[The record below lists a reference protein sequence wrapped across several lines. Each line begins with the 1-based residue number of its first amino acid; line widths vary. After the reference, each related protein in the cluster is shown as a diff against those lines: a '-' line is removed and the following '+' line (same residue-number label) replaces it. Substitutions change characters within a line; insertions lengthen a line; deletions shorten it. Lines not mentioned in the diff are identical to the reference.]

1 MSHDPLAGA
10 RFAIAAPA
18 DLRTE
23 ADALD
28 AATAPLHELRA
39 KAGELAHRYI
49 DAVLDGFI
57 LALARAVRGVPGA
70 GARTAS
76 LVRGFA
82 DRFVT
87 PGVKH
92 ARREQIDDFLG
103 FLRHHVVEIAGAGP
117 APQVSGAP
125 GAIASIPNGGT
136 RPAIVF
142 TVDEDFASALA
153 PALAAAAGGTPAD
166 RDALHPALHAMIDE
180 CMHHFLDAP
189 LAMLHF
195 GLLARAAISVG
206 RSGVTTRAHGLVD
219 DVLERPDPAPLV
231 RLATFLAESVVP

>member
-1 MSHDPLAGA
+1 MASDTHAGA
-10 RFAIAAPA
+10 RFVIAAPP
-18 DLRTE
+18 DLRAQ
-23 ADALD
+23 ADAID

-39 KAGELAHRYI
+39 QAGELAHRYI

-57 LALARAVRGVPGA
+57 LALARAVGGVPGA

-103 FLRHHVVEIAGAGP
+103 FLRHHVVDL
-117 APQVSGAP
+117 
-125 GAIASIPNGGT
+125 NGGA
-136 RPAIVF
+136 RPAIAF
-142 TVDEDFASALA
+142 SVDEDFASALA
-153 PALAAAAGGTPAD
+153 PALAAAAAGDPAD
-166 RDALHPALHAMIDE
+166 REVLHPALHAMIDE

-195 GLLARAAISVG
+195 GLFARAAISVG

-219 DVLERPDPAPLV
+219 DVLARPDPAPLV

>member
-1 MSHDPLAGA
+1 MANEPLEGA

-18 DLRTE
+18 DLRV
-23 ADALD
+23 ALD
-28 AATAPLHELRA
+28 AIDAGGADAPIAGLRA
-39 KAGELAHRYI
+39 QASDLAHRYI

-70 GARTAS
+70 GARTAGI
-76 LVRGFA
+76 VRGFA

-87 PGVKH
+87 PGVRG

-103 FLRHHVVEIAGAGP
+103 FLRHHLLPLDGRTVIAF
-117 APQVSGAP
+117 
-125 GAIASIPNGGT
+125 N
-136 RPAIVF
+136 
-142 TVDEDFASALA
+142 VDEDFAQALV
-153 PALAAAAGGTPAD
+153 PALAGDPD

-189 LAMLHF
+189 LAMLHL
-195 GLLARAAISVG
+195 GLFARAAIAMG

-219 DVLERPDPAPLV
+219 DVLGRPDPAPLA
-231 RLATFLAESVVP
+231 RLTAFLTDAIVARTRGKQPSGQ